1 MKIRDMDRVAD
12 RAGVAAL
19 DTAIETATVFD
30 VVVGARS
37 IELVER
43 RLATPLVKRYPIG
56 DAFAFWAPARR
67 WRSSALVT
75 ISDTGFVADDNG
87 ICGFAAVEFE
97 AWYVRLI
104 LWHFYVSPERRRQ
117 GIGRALLARVEDHAR
132 SVGAERVW
140 LETSNLNVPG
150 IAAYERLGY
159 ALCGADTTLYDATP
173 AASETAIYFA
183 KRVT

>member
-1 MKIRDMDRVAD
+1 MVGPTATVKIRDMDRVAD
-12 RAGVAAL
+12 RAAVAAI
-19 DTAIETATVFD
+19 DTSFETSTIFD
-30 VVVGARS
+30 VVLGARR
-37 IELVER
+37 IDLVER

-56 DAFAFWAPARR
+56 DAFAFWAS
-67 WRSSALVT
+67 W
-75 ISDTGFVADDNG
+75 DTGFVADDGG

-97 AWYVRLI
+97 AWHARLI

-159 ALCGADTTLYDATP
+159 TLCGADTTLYDATL
-173 AASETAIYFA
+173 AASETAIYLA